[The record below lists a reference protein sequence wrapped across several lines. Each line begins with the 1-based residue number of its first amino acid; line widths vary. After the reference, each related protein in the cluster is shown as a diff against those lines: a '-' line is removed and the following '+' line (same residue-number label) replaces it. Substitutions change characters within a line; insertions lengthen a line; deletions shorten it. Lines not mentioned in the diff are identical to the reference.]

1 MTEQPMPKQQ
11 GKPTVSLPVRL
22 TTGLQASQPV
32 LSNYTVASVAQG
44 LAYLDFGFVEPS
56 LMAAIH
62 QSLHQ
67 DKALPKLLEGRL
79 TTRVVL
85 PLEALL
91 SLQQQLAHVV
101 VGLQRKPIVRS

>member
-32 LSNYTVASVAQG
+32 LSNHAVATVSQG
-44 LAYLDFGFVEPS
+44 LAYLDFGFVEPT
-56 LMAAIH
+56 LMAARR

-67 DKALPKLLEGRL
+67 DKALPKRLEGKL

-91 SLQQQLAHVV
+91 SLQQQLAQVV
-101 VGLQRKPIVRS
+101 VGLQRKLVVRS